1 MNEEKVISITE
12 DASIVTR
19 LGVHPSSIYAD
30 RNEATYSP
38 KPIKA
43 VYITDSEISNRPKKI
58 WPPAGETI
66 ICQWGTIADCLLI
79 LHVQRRNGTGDYE
92 DTTESHGGPLKTNGV
107 STENLYYNQGNGIV
121 IREQGIINGGSDY
134 TQLIN
139 SFTTV
144 DGSPVNFGSDVHIF
158 SIIKPTDID
167 VTITGNTT
175 DLYFRVNIWTE
186 GDPILI
192 NIVDDTNKGY
202 THYLL
207 AVGEYVKRNYSGYGE
222 RYYLRE
228 YRQNTIVIDS
238 SHKSLQHGYIP
249 SASMIKTNRSFI
261 TRLNLEKVYG
271 IGPSYNNGWLDI
283 NDIYNYYYDTSYTI
297 LGSTDGTNFQ
307 IMDYDVASVG
317 YNRFITFN
325 GDSVIMS
332 TECVIEANL
341 ADHATNIYVQSK

>member
-12 DASIVTR
+12 DASIVTS

-30 RNEATYSP
+30 RNEATYQP

-43 VYITDSEISNRPKKI
+43 VYITDPEISDKPKKI

-66 ICQWGTIADCLLI
+66 VCQWGTIADCLLI

-92 DTTESHGGPLKTNGV
+92 DTTELIGGSLKTNGV
-107 STENLYYNQGNGIV
+107 STEYLYPNQSNGVV

-139 SFTTV
+139 SFTTL
-144 DGSPVNFGSDVHIF
+144 DGSSVNFGSNVHIF
-158 SIIKPTDID
+158 SIINPTDID

-175 DLYFRVNIWTE
+175 DLYFHVNIWTE
-186 GDPILI
+186 CSPILI
-192 NIVDDTNKGY
+192 NIVDNTNRGY

-207 AVGEYVKRNYSGYGE
+207 ACGEYIQKNGTW
-222 RYYLRE
+222 YLRE
-228 YRQNTIVIDS
+228 MDQNTIIIDS
-238 SHKSLQHGYIP
+238 SYKSLRYGYIP
-249 SASMIKTNRSFI
+249 SSSMIKTNRSFI

-283 NDIYNYYYDTSYTI
+283 NNINDYHYDVGYTI

-307 IMDYDVASVG
+307 IMREDPSELHS
-317 YNRFITFN
+317 YNRFITFS
-325 GDSVIMS
+325 GDSIIMS
-332 TECVIEANL
+332 TECIIEASL
-341 ADHATNIYVQSK
+341 SEYSTMGIYTR